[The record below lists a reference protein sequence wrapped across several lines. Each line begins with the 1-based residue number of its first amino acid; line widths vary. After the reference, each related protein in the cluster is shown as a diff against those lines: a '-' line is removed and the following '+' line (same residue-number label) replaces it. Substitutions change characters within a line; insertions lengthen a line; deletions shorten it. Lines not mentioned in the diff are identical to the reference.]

1 MNRSRG
7 CAQAINGSSA
17 RAASAGGRASWSRRS
32 WKSVCRSAVRPRTWP
47 ARMAPGRLVA
57 VVGDAVFGRR
67 LRFALMA
74 QSRRD
79 RRDADLA
86 VAIVELVRLA
96 LGVLV
101 RRLLGELRRL
111 HLHCHVTSPL
121 QSLGCPRPCMWSRT
135 GAKLRS
141 NSCPIVTS
149 GGAESGCGDPVNI
162 PAVMVN
168 LLLRCCGQSGFCCGD
183 RGILPPDNV

>member
-7 CAQAINGSSA
+7 CAQAINGLSA

-32 WKSVCRSAVRPRTWP
+32 WKSVCRSAVSPRTWP
-47 ARMAPGRLVA
+47 ARMAAGRLVA
-57 VVGDAVFGRR
+57 VVGNAVFGRR
-67 LRFALMA
+67 LRLAQMA

-79 RRDADLA
+79 GRDADLA
-86 VAIVELVRLA
+86 VAIVELVR

-111 HLHCHVTSPL
+111 HLHCHVTSPVR
-121 QSLGCPRPCMWSRT
+121 SLGCPRPCMWSRT

-141 NSCPIVTS
+141 KSCPIVTS
-149 GGAESGCGDPVNI
+149 GGAGSGRSNPLNI
-162 PAVMVN
+162 PVVMVN

>member
-7 CAQAINGSSA
+7 CAQAINGFNA
-17 RAASAGGRASWSRRS
+17 RSLGGRPH
-32 WKSVCRSAVRPRTWP
+32 V
-47 ARMAPGRLVA
+47 LVA
-57 VVGDAVFGRR
+57 SIVEIRMPVRRQAAAGAAGRSVAIVGDAVFGRR

-111 HLHCHVTSPL
+111 NLHCHVTSPL
-121 QSLGCPRPCMWSRT
+121 QSLGCPRPCMWSWT

-149 GGAESGCGDPVNI
+149 GGAGSDCGNPLNI
-162 PAVMVN
+162 PVVMVN
-168 LLLRCCGQSGFCCGD
+168 LLLRCCGQSVFCCGHC
-183 RGILPPDNV
+183 GIRPPGNV

>member
-1 MNRSRG
+1 MALTRDSF
-7 CAQAINGSSA
+7 S
-17 RAASAGGRASWSRRS
+17 GRPH
-32 WKSVCRSAVRPRTWP
+32 V
-47 ARMAPGRLVA
+47 LVA
-57 VVGDAVFGRR
+57 SIVEIRKPVRCQAAAGAAGRSVAIVGDAIFGRR
-67 LRFALMA
+67 LRFAQMA

-86 VAIVELVRLA
+86 VAVVELIRLA

-111 HLHCHVTSPL
+111 HLHCHVTSPV
-121 QSLGCPRPCMWSRT
+121 QSLGCPRPFMWSRT

-149 GGAESGCGDPVNI
+149 GGAGSGRSNPPNI
-162 PAVMVN
+162 PVVM
-168 LLLRCCGQSGFCCGD
+168 
-183 RGILPPDNV
+183 